1 MVVRG
6 SNPFYKGRI
15 RWITKEEIEDL
26 VANSSDNMK
35 QNFLIKRYILSI
47 PISQTEKNN
56 WGQKNLWA
64 NFWKSKKWCDW
75 SVKKINSRG
84 KGSKQRQW
92 TAKYWERQWGGPPKK
107 PKFLNEKEAPSEPLI
122 KLSCHKWRLIFCDK
136 GKIWKRFEFTETKIS
151 IAYVCRRLNWLK
163 PSQAT
168 QLKLIF
174 TF

>member
-26 VANSSDNMK
+26 VANSSDYMT

-64 NFWKSKKWCDW
+64 NFWK
-75 SVKKINSRG
+75 
-84 KGSKQRQW
+84 
-92 TAKYWERQWGGPPKK
+92 PKK
-107 PKFLNEKEAPSEPLI
+107 VV
-122 KLSCHKWRLIFCDK
+122 RLECQK
-136 GKIWKRFEFTETKIS
+136 
-151 IAYVCRRLNWLK
+151 N
-163 PSQAT
+163 Q
-168 QLKLIF
+168 
-174 TF
+174 